1 MRPVPAH
8 PASTDAAGHNP
19 VRQRSGAPLVTDL
32 SLDDLERDA
41 RHAIGEMAYAYYAGG
56 ADDERL
62 LRGNVEAWSHW
73 QLHPHVLAGLSSVS
87 PATTLLGTPVSS
99 PVAIAPTAIQG
110 LAHAEG
116 EVATA
121 RGAAAAGALLILS
134 SLATCPLEDVAAA
147 APDAARWMQ
156 IYILRERARTE
167 ELVRR
172 AAAHGYRAL
181 VLTVDAPVS
190 GLRLRE
196 WRIGMHLPD
205 DLALPNLAGD
215 STDSAREGGFMAVVT
230 NEFEPALTPDDIEWL
245 AGLSDLPVVV
255 KGVQRADD
263 AVRCMEAGAT
273 AVVVSNHGARQ
284 LADAPATADILAEV
298 VDAVDGTR
306 RGLCRRRSAP
316 CPRRDEGAGARGK
329 GDPDRAPVAVGGG
342 HGRGRRRGPTPRLVR
357 VGAAAHHASLRR
369 GDGRRH
375 RPLPGTPGPRL
386 GPVVTTVAAMLA
398 ARAADDRT
406 GVMDGDGRW
415 TWREAVLEGAA
426 RGALARSLIG
436 TDKPHVGVLLPNGAE
451 YLFWLNGAALA
462 GAAIVGINPTRRGE
476 ALAADVRA
484 TDCAMIVTDAEGAA
498 LLDGLDLGVDEDKV
512 LVIGTDTYDRLM
524 EQCKDSDAARD
535 LIRHADDI
543 DESALY
549 LLIFTSGTTG
559 VPKAV
564 RCTQGRLAGIAE
576 VAGPGYGYTPDDV
589 CYCPMPLFH
598 GNALMALW
606 GPTVLMGAAIAVR
619 PRFSASAFLDDVRR
633 YGATKF
639 SYVGKAIAYILATPE
654 RPDDADNT
662 LKSAFGTEASVRD
675 RDRFR
680 ARFGCYLIE
689 GYGQSEGGAAINP
702 VLGMPKG
709 ALGKPVDGV
718 DLTVISPE
726 TGEECPP
733 AEFDGEGRLLNA
745 GAAIGELVNRSG
757 RGSFEGYYR
766 REDAEQERLRRGWY
780 WTGDLG
786 YVDADGFFYFAGRTG
801 DWLRVDSENF
811 AAGPVEA
818 IISRH
823 PDLAVAAVYPVPDTA
838 SGAGDQVMVAVEMV
852 PGKAFDPEA
861 FADWLMAQPD
871 LGPKWLPRYV
881 RVSPSLPQTATG
893 KVTKVGLRAEAW
905 ACDDPVWWR
914 PLGSSDSAFA
924 LLTDDDRTALAAGLA
939 ENGRPPVRA
948 QH

>member
-1 MRPVPAH
+1 
-8 PASTDAAGHNP
+8 
-19 VRQRSGAPLVTDL
+19 
-32 SLDDLERDA
+32 
-41 RHAIGEMAYAYYAGG
+41 
-56 ADDERL
+56 
-62 LRGNVEAWSHW
+62 
-73 QLHPHVLAGLSSVS
+73 
-87 PATTLLGTPVSS
+87 
-99 PVAIAPTAIQG
+99 
-110 LAHAEG
+110 
-116 EVATA
+116 
-121 RGAAAAGALLILS
+121 
-134 SLATCPLEDVAAA
+134 
-147 APDAARWMQ
+147 
-156 IYILRERARTE
+156 
-167 ELVRR
+167 
-172 AAAHGYRAL
+172 
-181 VLTVDAPVS
+181 
-190 GLRLRE
+190 
-196 WRIGMHLPD
+196 
-205 DLALPNLAGD
+205 
-215 STDSAREGGFMAVVT
+215 
-230 NEFEPALTPDDIEWL
+230 
-245 AGLSDLPVVV
+245 
-255 KGVQRADD
+255 
-263 AVRCMEAGAT
+263 
-273 AVVVSNHGARQ
+273 
-284 LADAPATADILAEV
+284 
-298 VDAVDGTR
+298 
-306 RGLCRRRSAP
+306 
-316 CPRRDEGAGARGK
+316 
-329 GDPDRAPVAVGGG
+329 
-342 HGRGRRRGPTPRLVR
+342 
-357 VGAAAHHASLRR
+357 
-369 GDGRRH
+369 
-375 RPLPGTPGPRL
+375 
-386 GPVVTTVAAMLA
+386 MLA

-406 GVMDGDGRW
+406 GVMDGDDRW

-426 RGALARSLIG
+426 RGALARALIG

-484 TDCAMIVTDAEGAA
+484 TDCTMMVTDSEGAA

-524 EQCKDSDAARD
+524 EQFNDSDAARD
-535 LIRHADDI
+535 LIQHADAIVD
-543 DESALY
+543 SALY

-654 RPDDADNT
+654 RPDDAENT

-733 AEFDGEGRLLNA
+733 AQFDGEGRLLNA

-757 RGSFEGYYR
+757 RGSFEGYYQ

-838 SGAGDQVMVAVEMV
+838 SGAGDQVMVALEMV

-861 FADWLMAQPD
+861 FADWLTAQAD

-905 ACDDPVWWR
+905 ACDDPVWWQ
-914 PLGSSDSAFA
+914 PLTASNFQFT
-924 LLTDDDRTALAAGLA
+924 LLSGDDRAMLAAGLV
-939 ENGRPPVRA
+939 ENGRPPVGA
-948 QH
+948 GAT

>member
-1 MRPVPAH
+1 MSTAGLRRAPDVMKALALGAKATLIGRP
-8 PASTDAAGHNP
+8 
-19 VRQRSGAPLVTDL
+19 
-32 SLDDLERDA
+32 SLWA
-41 RHAIGEMAYAYYAGG
+41 VATGG
-56 ADDERL
+56 AD
-62 LRGNVEAWSHW
+62 GVA
-73 QLHPHVLAGLSSVS
+73 Q
-87 PATTLLGTPVSS
+87 LLGWYESELRRTMH
-99 PVAIAPTAIQG
+99 
-110 LAHAEG
+110 LC
-116 EVATA
+116 
-121 RGAAAAGALLILS
+121 GAATVDDIDRS
-134 SLATCPLEDVAAA
+134 
-147 APDAARWMQ
+147 
-156 IYILRERARTE
+156 
-167 ELVRR
+167 LVRR
-172 AAAHGYRAL
+172 AG
-181 VLTVDAPVS
+181 
-190 GLRLRE
+190 
-196 WRIGMHLPD
+196 
-205 DLALPNLAGD
+205 
-215 STDSAREGGFMAVVT
+215 
-230 NEFEPALTPDDIEWL
+230 
-245 AGLSDLPVVV
+245 
-255 KGVQRADD
+255 
-263 AVRCMEAGAT
+263 
-273 AVVVSNHGARQ
+273 
-284 LADAPATADILAEV
+284 
-298 VDAVDGTR
+298 
-306 RGLCRRRSAP
+306 
-316 CPRRDEGAGARGK
+316 
-329 GDPDRAPVAVGGG
+329 
-342 HGRGRRRGPTPRLVR
+342 
-357 VGAAAHHASLRR
+357 
-369 GDGRRH
+369 
-375 RPLPGTPGPRL
+375 L

-462 GAAIVGINPTRRGE
+462 GAAIVGINPTRRGG

-512 LVIGTDTYDRLM
+512 LVIGTEKYDALLQRFAGGDETRGLI
-524 EQCKDSDAARD
+524 EHVDAV
-535 LIRHADDI
+535 

-598 GNALMALW
+598 GNTLMALW

-726 TGEECPP
+726 TGEECPRPSSTGTDGCSMRVRPSASWSTAAAAAASRAITGARTPSRRGCAAAGTGRATWDTSTPTGSSTSP
-733 AEFDGEGRLLNA
+733 AAPGTGCASTRRTSPPARSRPSSRAIPTWPSRPSTPCPTRPRVRATRSWSHSRWCRGRLSTPRPSPTGSRPSPTSVPSGYLA
-745 GAAIGELVNRSG
+745 TSASRPRSPRRPRG
-757 RGSFEGYYR
+757 R
-766 REDAEQERLRRGWY
+766 
-780 WTGDLG
+780 
-786 YVDADGFFYFAGRTG
+786 
-801 DWLRVDSENF
+801 
-811 AAGPVEA
+811 
-818 IISRH
+818 
-823 PDLAVAAVYPVPDTA
+823 
-838 SGAGDQVMVAVEMV
+838 
-852 PGKAFDPEA
+852 
-861 FADWLMAQPD
+861 
-871 LGPKWLPRYV
+871 
-881 RVSPSLPQTATG
+881 
-893 KVTKVGLRAEAW
+893 
-905 ACDDPVWWR
+905 
-914 PLGSSDSAFA
+914 
-924 LLTDDDRTALAAGLA
+924 
-939 ENGRPPVRA
+939 
-948 QH
+948 